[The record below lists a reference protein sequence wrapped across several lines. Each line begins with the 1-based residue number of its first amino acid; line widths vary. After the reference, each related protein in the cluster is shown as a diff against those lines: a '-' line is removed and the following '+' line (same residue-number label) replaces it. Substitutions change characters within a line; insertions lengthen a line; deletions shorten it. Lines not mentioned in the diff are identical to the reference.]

1 MASTYT
7 VLGTQLMATGEN
19 AGTWG
24 TKTNTNLNIIEQI
37 AGGYIEV
44 DVSSTPTT
52 LSVSDGSTGA
62 ALAHRCITFTETIS
76 ENTVVTIPLDVQTFY
91 IIKNSVSGSYSV
103 QFKYVSGSGSSVTW
117 ASGDAGTKIIYATA
131 DDATNPNIVDATSA
145 FVTAT
150 STTTLTNK
158 TLTSPKI
165 GTSILDTS
173 GNELALLTATGSAV
187 NEFTIANAATGAG
200 PTLSSTGGDSNID
213 INVTP
218 KGTGDVVLSADT
230 VTVGD
235 AAAAATIRSSGAG
248 TLTVTTGGASDLIL
262 STNNGTT
269 SGTVT
274 ITDAANGDITLTPNG
289 TGIVKATDAADAT
302 AAVKIAGTE
311 TMYVPATAMYAESTN
326 GAEATQTVLTA
337 GNPELKAFDFD
348 TSTAEAVQFNV
359 CFPKSWDAGT
369 VTFQTFWSASATD
382 TGTGGFTLA
391 GCSVASDVDYDL
403 AFGTAV
409 ANTALAA
416 SGTQDDLMVNVVS
429 GAVTIASVADD
440 TNTIFRLVRDTGT
453 DTNTGDLRLVGLKL
467 FYTTDA
473 ANDA

>member
-7 VLGTQLMATGEN
+7 GLGTQLMATGEN

-24 TKTNTNLNIIEQI
+24 TKTNTNLNILEQI

-103 QFKYVSGSGSSVTW
+103 QFKYVTGSGSSVTW
-117 ASGDAGTKIIYATA
+117 ASGDTGTKIVYAAA

-165 GTSILDTS
+165 GTSILDTN

-187 NEFTIANAATGAG
+187 NEFTIANAATTAG

-213 INVTP
+213 INITP
-218 KGTGDVVLSADT
+218 KGTGNVVLAGDT
-230 VTVGD
+230 VAVGD
-235 AAAAATIRSSGAG
+235 SGAAATLTSNGAG
-248 TLTVTTGGASDLIL
+248 TLTVTTGGATDLVL
-262 STNNGTT
+262 STNSGSS

-274 ITDAANGDITLTPNG
+274 ITDAADGNIAIAPNGAGEVVIGSGSAAGDITTSGAYDLILDTNSGTNAGNITLVDGANGNIEFTNNG
-289 TGIVKATDAADAT
+289 TGVVKFNDAAYYPEADLTFDASQDWDVQASPVAKVTLT
-302 AAVKIAGTE
+302 ANVTFDAPSNPTTGQFISILCIQDGGGSNTIAWNAVFEFAGDESPT
-311 TMYVPATAMYAESTN
+311 ATTTGDKGDLFSFRYN
-326 GAEATQTVLTA
+326 GAKWLCVGTTLDLT
-337 GNPELKAFDFD
+337 L
-348 TSTAEAVQFNV
+348 S
-359 CFPKSWDAGT
+359 
-369 VTFQTFWSASATD
+369 
-382 TGTGGFTLA
+382 
-391 GCSVASDVDYDL
+391 
-403 AFGTAV
+403 
-409 ANTALAA
+409 
-416 SGTQDDLMVNVVS
+416 
-429 GAVTIASVADD
+429 
-440 TNTIFRLVRDTGT
+440 
-453 DTNTGDLRLVGLKL
+453 
-467 FYTTDA
+467 
-473 ANDA
+473 